1 MAKIGGGGGQ
11 NVANYSVQYMRVTR
25 TAIADN
31 HNNVYGEVYTSRV
44 FKFACLCKKIILSFS
59 LHCTSYSE
67 SYFFS
72 DFKLLQF
79 NFSVAS
85 LSLITSFV
93 L

>member
-1 MAKIGGGGGQ
+1 MAKIGGGG
-11 NVANYSVQYMRVTR
+11 VAKMLPITVYMRVTR

-31 HNNVYGEVYTSRV
+31 HNNVYCEVYTSRV

-79 NFSVAS
+79 YISVAS